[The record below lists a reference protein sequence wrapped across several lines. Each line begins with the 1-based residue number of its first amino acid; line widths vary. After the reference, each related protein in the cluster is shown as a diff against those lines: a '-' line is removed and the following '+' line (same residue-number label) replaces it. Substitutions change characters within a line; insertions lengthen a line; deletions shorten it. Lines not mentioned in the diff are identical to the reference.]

1 MGLLDSKIALV
12 TGAGRGIGKEISLTF
27 AREGADVVCL
37 DLDFESA
44 SSTAKEIEKL
54 GKRSM
59 ALKCDVSDLSE
70 VEEVFKSALDK
81 FGKIDILVNNAGI
94 TRDNLLLR
102 MSEEE
107 WDLVLKVNLKGAFNC
122 CKAIIKHMMKQRSGK
137 IINIASII
145 GLIGNVGQ
153 TNYAASKGGLIA
165 FTKALAKEL
174 APRNINVNAI
184 APGFIKTAMTDA
196 LPDEIKE
203 QMLKNIPLARFGEP
217 SDVANVALFLAS
229 PLSDYITGQVLVV
242 DGGMVM

>member
-1 MGLLDSKIALV
+1 MGVLDSKIALV

-37 DLDFESA
+37 DLDLESA
-44 SSTAKEIEKL
+44 SSTAKEIEEL
-54 GKRSM
+54 GRRSM
-59 ALKCDVSDLSE
+59 ALRCDVSDLSE
-70 VEEVFKSALDK
+70 VESALKSALDK
-81 FGKIDILVNNAGI
+81 FGRIDILVNNAGI

-107 WDLVLKVNLKGAFNC
+107 WDMVLKVNLKGAFNC
-122 CKAIIKHMMKQRSGK
+122 CKVIVKHMMKQRSGK

-145 GLIGNVGQ
+145 GLMGNVGQ

-165 FTKALAKEL
+165 FTKSLAKEL

-184 APGFIKTAMTDA
+184 APGFIRTAMTEA
-196 LPDEIKE
+196 LPEEVKE